1 MFDFFPK
8 NNSESDIKDGQI
20 ISYNENNENN
30 IDLKY
35 NIELTNKIDSI
46 NDNDDESTEK
56 LNPEI
61 NFQTN
66 KTIVPIKKRNKYN
79 FTFFIKIIL
88 LILFFLIVSDNIDF
102 NKIDL
107 NNYLNKIYGE
117 EDLLKLIEEKKQSLL
132 NPFLIS
138 KKKIENDIEDMYK
151 IIEKIKQKKSEI
163 ISKNKKIVRDDGKL
177 ILNCAYSTDNKYMY
191 PTLVS
196 ITSLCFNSGNNTFYN
211 IHILLSPDFKEEYKH
226 YFMSVEKNYTEH
238 CKINF
243 INMGNKY
250 EGKDTNHKVTTATYY
265 RLDLHNLLP
274 DVDRIIYMDGDTAI
288 FQDLSELI
296 FLDMKGNYILGFL
309 DGTTNALE
317 IYNIKNAIVIC
328 AGVILMDLDALRK
341 NNISE
346 KFNEFIESNLGKLYQ
361 HDQTTINYVCH
372 GKISSLPPK
381 YGMWNFPKFNGFL
394 MHNLKQAPS
403 IRYNKKE
410 LSLAYDKP
418 GILHYTDGKPFFH
431 PHSKY
436 YLDEWWE
443 IASKT
448 GQYKE
453 IKKFSE

>member
-1 MFDFFPK
+1 MFDIYPK
-8 NNSESDIKDGQI
+8 NNSELDIKDDQI
-20 ISYNENNENN
+20 ISNNVNN
-30 IDLKY
+30 IDSKY
-35 NIELTNKIDSI
+35 NIELTNNIYSI
-46 NDNDDESTEK
+46 NDNEDESTEK
-56 LNPEI
+56 LNPKI

-66 KTIVPIKKRNKYN
+66 KAIIPIQKPNKYN
-79 FTFFIKIIL
+79 ITFFIKLLLSIL
-88 LILFFLIVSDNIDF
+88 LFLIVSDNINV
-102 NKIDL
+102 NKIDP
-107 NNYLNKIYGE
+107 NYYLDKIYGE
-117 EDLLKLIEEKKQSLL
+117 EDLLRLIEEKKQALL

-138 KKKIENDIEDMYK
+138 KKSIENDIENMYN
-151 IIEKIKQKKSEI
+151 IIEQIKQKKLEI
-163 ISKNKKIVRDDGKL
+163 IKKNKKIVRDDGKL

-211 IHILLSPDFKEEYKH
+211 IHMLLSPYFKEEYKQ
-226 YFMSVEKNYTEH
+226 YFLSIEKNYTEH

-250 EGKDTNHKVTTATYY
+250 EGKDTNEKITTATYY

-274 DVDRIIYMDGDTAI
+274 DVDRVIYMDGDTAI

-309 DGTTNALE
+309 DCTTNALE
-317 IYNIKNAIVIC
+317 VYNIKNAVVIC

-346 KFNEFIESNLGKLYQ
+346 KFNEFMQANLGKLYQ
-361 HDQTTINYVCH
+361 HDQTTINYVCQ

-381 YGMWNFPKFNGFL
+381 YGMWNFYTFTDFL
-394 MHNLKQAPS
+394 KLNLKQAPS

-410 LSLAYDKP
+410 LTLAYDKP
-418 GILHYTDGKPFFH
+418 GILHYTDGKPFKH

-443 IASKT
+443 FAEKT
-448 GQYKE
+448 GHYKE
-453 IKKFSE
+453 IKELSE